1 EDLDPERREHRVA
14 RAGYE
19 RHAANHAALGLDV
32 QETAAPRDA
41 IDFLDAAQ
49 RRLVTRHEAFGVSA
63 DGVQRRLTE
72 WLGRSAGITL
82 EARDAQHDRSSPERP
97 GQDCV
102 VAGQLPELPNQGGGP
117 ARDEL
122 LHPGPKD
129 PARPRPH

>member
-72 WLGRSAGITL
+72 WLGRSAGVTL
-82 EARDAQHDRSSPERP
+82 QARDAQHDRAAPQRLGP
-97 GQDCV
+97 DAFA
-102 VAGQLPELPNQGGGP
+102 AGQPREL
-117 ARDEL
+117 
-122 LHPGPKD
+122 
-129 PARPRPH
+129 